1 MVKKSQNLVNT
12 VWTTPYTIL
21 VTGSND
27 LFVNYDSLVSK
38 GVFDE
43 KVEIQYVNNKYRI
56 KLDLTNQ
63 ICIKNLFYTFVIG
76 CCILWARFSIWITYW
91 LLLTPDGL
99 FTLSQDTCPFYQ
111 CWTILCCVSPQYI
124 FHDFLLLIV
133 PGPQLWFDSL
143 CNRKLLNH

>member
-99 FTLSQDTCPFYQ
+99 FTLSPGY
-111 CWTILCCVSPQYI
+111 LS
-124 FHDFLLLIV
+124 FLPMLDNSLLRFRSV
-133 PGPQLWFDSL
+133 YFSWFPVIYCSRTSGLISL
-143 CNRKLLNH
+143 IHSVIENY